1 MARPMTARA
10 ETALQGRPAIL
21 GGAPAF
27 PDGLSLVRPDLPDP
41 EQVAADVRD
50 IVESR
55 QLTNGPRVRE
65 LEERIAAYVGV
76 RHCVAVASCTL
87 GLMLVLRARGLAGDV
102 VVPSFTFSATVHA
115 VAWNGL
121 RPIFADV
128 DARTLTVSPET
139 ARGAAGPGTAAVL
152 ATHVF
157 GTPCEVE
164 GLEEV
169 AREQGIDLVFDAA
182 HALGSRHG
190 GTPVGRFGTAEV
202 FSLTPTKLVVAGEGG
217 IIATDDDDL
226 AEACRM
232 GREYGHP
239 GDYDTRFIGLNA
251 RMSEVHAALALRS
264 LNGLDE
270 RVAHRGALAER
281 YRGLLSHL
289 PGMAFPEVRPGDVS
303 TYKDFSVLVDPD
315 GFGVD
320 AACLGR
326 SLAAEGIDTRRYY
339 SPPVHTHRAYRD
351 LPPAYLPVTDRVARR
366 ALTLP
371 LWSEMSEDHV
381 ARVAAAVARI
391 QRYPEVAAACAG

>member
-1 MARPMTARA
+1 VA
-10 ETALQGRPAIL
+10 ETALEGRPALL
-21 GGAPAF
+21 GGTPAF
-27 PDGLSLVRPDLPDP
+27 PDGLPLVRPAVPDP
-41 EQVAADVRD
+41 EQVAADVRA
-50 IVESR
+50 ILESR

-121 RPIFADV
+121 RPVFADV
-128 DARTLTVSPET
+128 DARTLTVTPDT
-139 ARGAAGPGTAAVL
+139 VRGVAGPGAVAVL

-157 GTPCEVE
+157 GTPCDVE
-164 GLEEV
+164 GLEEE
-169 AREQGIDLVFDAA
+169 ARDRGIDLIFDAA
-182 HALGSRHG
+182 HALGSRHL

-217 IIATDDDDL
+217 VIATDDGDL
-226 AEACRM
+226 AEACRI
-232 GREYGHP
+232 GREYGQP
-239 GDYDTRFIGLNA
+239 GDYDTRFVGLNA

-264 LNGLDE
+264 LEGLDE

-281 YRGLLSHL
+281 YRGFLSPV
-289 PGMAFPEVRPGDVS
+289 PGVTFPEVLPGDVS
-303 TYKDFSVLVDPD
+303 TYKDLSLLVDPD

-320 AACLGR
+320 ATCLGR

-351 LPPAYLPVTDRVARR
+351 LPPASLPVTDRVARR

-371 LWSEMSEDHV
+371 LWSEMTEDDV
-381 ARVAAAVARI
+381 GRVAAAVARI